1 MNFLKEIEAH
11 LETFETKAKSEILSF
26 IAHVKSKYSEPA
38 AAIVPPPAPIAPNG
52 ELTIAEVVIETPVA
66 STEVSEPVIE
76 TPVASTEVSEPVIEA
91 TPVETEI
98 APVETA
104 EPTQEK

>member
-52 ELTIAEVVIETPVA
+52 ELTIPAVVVEAAPVAEEPTPEVVE
-66 STEVSEPVIE
+66 E
-76 TPVASTEVSEPVIEA
+76 
-91 TPVETEI
+91 
-98 APVETA
+98 APVETPIDTNPISTPEA
-104 EPTQEK
+104 

>member
-52 ELTIAEVVIETPVA
+52 ELTIGQVEAPEVEEPAPVVETPVL
-66 STEVSEPVIE
+66 EV
-76 TPVASTEVSEPVIEA
+76 TPVAEEPAAIESTP
-91 TPVETEI
+91 
-98 APVETA
+98 A
-104 EPTQEK
+104 EPTEEK

>member
-66 STEVSEPVIE
+66 STEI
-76 TPVASTEVSEPVIEA
+76 AEPVIEA